1 MTSSVIVFELA
12 NGFAVF
18 FAYTNHI
25 RRNFQEDHVQHDD
38 HIDLIDHLVIFWC
51 SLAILV
57 INYQAGKGEWK
68 Y

>member
-12 NGFAVF
+12 NGIAVF

-38 HIDLIDHLVIFWC
+38 HIDLIQPRSQGTL
-51 SLAILV
+51 STSR
-57 INYQAGKGEWK
+57 K
-68 Y
+68 YPGYGWSRVC